1 MSSSVASAPSLR
13 VMQATTSWS
22 RRGSGTPTTRAS
34 FTGAQARSCTSSSA
48 GDTLAPPV
56 LIISVRRPVE
66 VDVAVGVD
74 GAGVAGVEEAV
85 GVEAVLG
92 RLPR

>member
-1 MSSSVASAPSLR
+1 MFASVASAPSLR

-22 RRGSGTPTTRAS
+22 RRGSGTPTMRAS

-56 LIISVRRPVE
+56 LIISVRRPSQCTKPSASTEPASPVWKKPS
-66 VDVAVGVD
+66 ASKQSS
-74 GAGVAGVEEAV
+74 
-85 GVEAVLG
+85 G